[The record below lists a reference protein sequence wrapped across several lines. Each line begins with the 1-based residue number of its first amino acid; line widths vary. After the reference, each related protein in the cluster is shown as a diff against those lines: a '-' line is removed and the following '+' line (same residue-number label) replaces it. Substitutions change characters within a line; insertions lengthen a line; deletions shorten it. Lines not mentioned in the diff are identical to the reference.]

1 MTLLFK
7 QDTMVRDRKDEPQGS
22 SKAEKIIPHENDI
35 CQAENDEILHK
46 KQIIKLLFFV
56 QFFY

>member
-1 MTLLFK
+1 MILSFK
-7 QDTMVRDRKDEPQGS
+7 QDTMAQDRKDESQGS

-35 CQAENDEILHK
+35 CQVEKDEILHK
-46 KQIIKLLFFV
+46 KQITKLLFFV